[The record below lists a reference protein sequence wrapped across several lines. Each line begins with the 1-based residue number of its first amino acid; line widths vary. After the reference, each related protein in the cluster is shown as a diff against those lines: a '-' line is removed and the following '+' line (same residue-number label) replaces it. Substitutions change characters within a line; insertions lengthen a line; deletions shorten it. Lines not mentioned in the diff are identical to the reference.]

1 MFTKKDRLKDVDQ
14 AADRWMPAEAVL
26 GERLSNHI
34 QYLQLGKEP
43 SQSPEGENIILF
55 LNSERL
61 KT

>member
-1 MFTKKDRLKDVDQ
+1 MFTKKNRLKDGDQ
-14 AADRWMPAEAVL
+14 AADSWMPAEAVL

-34 QYLQLGKEP
+34 QHLQLGKEP
-43 SQSPEGENIILF
+43 SHRPEGENVILF